1 MFRAELR
8 TGLWLKFVL
17 VTLAAAGIL
26 LIAPIPFWDRSV
38 TLTAIAGVNIAV
50 TVITISISIYCD
62 SSIEWASEL
71 PQPRGWV
78 LSAMVGSRVVAAS
91 AALVAA
97 SLAQAALFWLL
108 PGGTG
113 PEARR
118 LLLATIPAGCWCAIV
133 LVPWA
138 ILARLALG
146 RTAAPWLVL
155 GVALA
160 STRLPDASSRSLA
173 AALAWVLPGIHVPA
187 SHLAASVLFV
197 PSSWLYA
204 VTHAACITA
213 LATPLLRRSR

>member
-1 MFRAELR
+1 
-8 TGLWLKFVL
+8 
-17 VTLAAAGIL
+17 
-26 LIAPIPFWDRSV
+26 
-38 TLTAIAGVNIAV
+38 
-50 TVITISISIYCD
+50 
-62 SSIEWASEL
+62 
-71 PQPRGWV
+71 
-78 LSAMVGSRVVAAS
+78 MVASRVVAA
-91 AALVAA
+91 AAAVSTA

-113 PEARR
+113 AEARR
-118 LLLATIPAGCWCAIV
+118 LLLATIPASCWCAIV

-138 ILARLALG
+138 ILARLAVG

-160 STRLPDASSRSLA
+160 SARIPEASSRTLA
-173 AALAWVLPGIHVPA
+173 AALGWILPGIPVPD
-187 SHLAASVLFV
+187 SRLAASVLFV